1 MKCIG
6 AQKRV
11 NDAKLAR
18 LGFVRRAL
26 TRKTYMAS
34 NVLLCS
40 HYWRLFGLS
49 SSTTGG
55 VPILV
60 MREGANRSRGREAQ
74 HNNIMAAKVVA
85 ESVRSALGPKGMD
98 KMLVD
103 SFGDVTIT
111 SDGRTILD
119 EMDVQ
124 HPAAKML
131 VEVAKTQDKEAGDG
145 TTSAV
150 IIAGELLSRAEE
162 LIDKNIHPTVIIDGY
177 RKAADKA
184 LVTLEKIA
192 IPIDLKSTE
201 YLKKAASTSM
211 GSKLVAEYKD
221 YLADL
226 AVKAM
231 MAVVEKQA
239 DGTFRADVDDVK
251 VEKKTGESLKETS
264 LISGIVLDK
273 EIVHSGMPKRLEKA
287 KIALLDA
294 SLENEKPEMD
304 AKISIESPEQI
315 EAFLNQEETMLKD
328 MVEKVLATGTNVVIC
343 QKGIDDMA
351 QHFLARKGVIAIR
364 RAKKSDME
372 KLARATGAKIISS
385 IDALAASD
393 LGYAALVEERKTG
406 DDKMTYIE
414 GCKNPKSVTL
424 LIRGGTQRMIA
435 EAERSIHD
443 GLCVVKDLIEDPRIV
458 AGGSAPEM
466 EMANVI
472 KKYAQT
478 VQGRE
483 QLAITIFA
491 ESLEA
496 IATTL
501 AENAGLDTVDILS
514 ELRTRHQKGET
525 WAGIDVLAGKVEDM
539 TKINVYEPLAV
550 KKQIIKSAN
559 EAASMILKIDDVI
572 ASQKMKSPPMPPGGG
587 MPGGMGGM
595 GGMSG
600 GMM

>member
-1 MKCIG
+1 M
-6 AQKRV
+6 
-11 NDAKLAR
+11 
-18 LGFVRRAL
+18 
-26 TRKTYMAS
+26 
-34 NVLLCS
+34 
-40 HYWRLFGLS
+40 S
-49 SSTTGG
+49 SSQTGG
-55 VPILV
+55 VPVLI
-60 MREGANRSRGREAQ
+60 MKEGSKRSRGREAQ
-74 HNNIMAAKVVA
+74 HSNIMAAKVIA
-85 ESVRSALGPKGMD
+85 ESVRSSLGPKGMD

-111 SDGRTILD
+111 SDGRTVLD

-162 LIDKNIHPTVIIDGY
+162 LIDKNIHPTIIIDGY

-184 LVTLEKIA
+184 LETLEKIA
-192 IPIDLKSTE
+192 VPIDLRKHD
-201 YLKKAASTSM
+201 YLKKTAATSM
-211 GSKLVAEYKD
+211 GSKIVAEYKD

-231 MAVVEKQA
+231 LAVAEKQ
-239 DGTFRADVDDVK
+239 DGTYKADVDDVK
-251 VEKKTGESLKETS
+251 VEKKTGESLADTS
-264 LISGIVLDK
+264 LIYGIVLDK
-273 EIVHSGMPKRLEKA
+273 EIVHSGMPKRVEKA

-304 AKISIESPEQI
+304 AKINIESPEQI
-315 EAFLNQEETMLKD
+315 EAFLNQEEAMLKA
-328 MVEKVLATGTNVVIC
+328 MVDKIVASGANVVVC

-372 KLARATGAKIISS
+372 KLARATGGKILSN
-385 IDALAASD
+385 IDALTASD
-393 LGYAALVEERKTG
+393 LGFAALVEERRTG
-406 DDKMTYIE
+406 DDKMTYVE

-424 LIRGGTQRMIA
+424 LIRGGTQRMTA

-443 GLCVVKDLIEDPRIV
+443 ALCVVRDLIEEPRIV

-466 EMANVI
+466 EMASVL

-478 VQGRE
+478 VKGRE

-491 ESLEA
+491 ESLES

-501 AENAGLDTVDILS
+501 AENAGLDPVDVLS
-514 ELRTRHQKGET
+514 ELRTRHEKGET
-525 WAGIDVLAGKVEDM
+525 WAGIDVLAGKVEEM

-550 KKQIIKSAN
+550 KKQIIKSAT
-559 EAASMILKIDDVI
+559 EAATMILKIDDVI
-572 ASQKMKSPPMPPGGG
+572 ATAKMKTPPMPPGGG
-587 MPGGMGGM
+587 MPGGGMGMGGM
-595 GGMSG
+595 GGMPG

>member
-1 MKCIG
+1 
-6 AQKRV
+6 
-11 NDAKLAR
+11 L
-18 LGFVRRAL
+18 
-26 TRKTYMAS
+26 S
-34 NVLLCS
+34 NLQA
-40 HYWRLFGLS
+40 
-49 SSTTGG
+49 GG
-55 VPILV
+55 VPVLV
-60 MREGANRSRGREAQ
+60 MKEGSKRSRGREAQ
-74 HNNIMAAKVVA
+74 HANIMAAKVVA

-124 HPAAKML
+124 HPAAKMM
-131 VEVAKTQDKEAGDG
+131 VEVAKTQDKETGDG

-184 LVTLEKIA
+184 LETLDKIA
-192 IPIDLKSTE
+192 ISIDLKSTD
-201 YLKKAASTSM
+201 YLKKAAATSM
-211 GSKLVAEYKD
+211 GSKIVAEYKD

-231 MAVVEKQA
+231 LAVAEKQA

-251 VEKKTGESLKETS
+251 VEKKTGESLKDTS
-264 LISGIVLDK
+264 LIYGVVLDK
-273 EIVHSGMPKRLEKA
+273 EIVHSGMPKRVENA

-304 AKISIESPEQI
+304 AKISIESPDQI
-315 EAFLNQEETMLKD
+315 EAFLKEEEAMLKG
-328 MVEKVLATGTNVVIC
+328 MVEKVLASGANVIVV

-351 QHFLARKGVIAIR
+351 QHFLARKGAVAIR
-364 RAKKSDME
+364 RAKKSDIE
-372 KLARATGAKIISS
+372 KLARATGAKIVSN
-385 IDALAASD
+385 IDALTSED
-393 LGYAALVEERKTG
+393 LGYAALVEERRTG

-424 LIRGGTQRMIA
+424 LIRGGTQRMTA

-443 GLCVVKDLIEDPRIV
+443 ALCVVRDLIEEPKVV

-466 EMANVI
+466 EMASVL

-483 QLAITIFA
+483 QLAIIVFA
-491 ESLEA
+491 ESLEI

-501 AENAGLDTVDILS
+501 AENAGLDPIDILS
-514 ELRTRHQKGET
+514 QLRTRHEKGET

-559 EAASMILKIDDVI
+559 EASSMILKIDDI
-572 ASQKMKSPPMPPGGG
+572 ISTAKMKTPPMPPGGG
-587 MPGGMGGM
+587 MPGGMGMGGM
-595 GGMSG
+595 GGMPG